1 VVRNFLHGA
10 PAIWANLSAAC
21 CLDFLSISLVVTW
34 CDGIFMLFHGYCISI
49 QKPSDPFLKWNIF
62 NGRWLLSF
70 SCSLSLS
77 VKISVY
83 VWRFSGMSNL
93 EWLATVTMMD
103 IDEQCVLELVPMRCG
118 THPMHQHL
126 PFLCL
131 SSPQLWVEQMESFQ
145 VCIGVPVNIE
155 FSWVAKNVFEMSEH
169 SGTEIEWNWLEGVC
183 FSFCL
188 AKCFP
193 AQDVKI
199 MKLVDHHGTV

>member
-1 VVRNFLHGA
+1 MWWHFHVISRLLHFHSKAFWPIPKVEHIQRQMAAFL
-10 PAIWANLSAAC
+10 
-21 CLDFLSISLVVTW
+21 FL
-34 CDGIFMLFHGYCISI
+34 F
-49 QKPSDPFLKWNIF
+49 
-62 NGRWLLSF
+62 
-70 SCSLSLS
+70 SLSLS

-169 SGTEIEWNWLEGVC
+169 SGTEIEWNWLEGVS